1 MFFALVARHLEP
13 LSDFARVHGAAMTA
27 LGLFDMRARQC
38 AGNADLLLGEV
49 HVVSLER
56 EPLGEPHAGSR
67 QEKEERSCRVLE
79 LTTSRSAPKLVG
91 YFEAAS
97 AVSTQSTRSE

>member
-1 MFFALVARHLEP
+1 
-13 LSDFARVHGAAMTA
+13 MTA

-67 QEKEERSCRVLE
+67 QEKEERSC
-79 LTTSRSAPKLVG
+79 APKLVG
-91 YFEAAS
+91 YFEAGS

>member
-1 MFFALVARHLEP
+1 
-13 LSDFARVHGAAMTA
+13 MTA
-27 LGLFDMRARQC
+27 LGLFDMHARQC

-67 QEKEERSCRVLE
+67 QEKEER
-79 LTTSRSAPKLVG
+79 
-91 YFEAAS
+91 
-97 AVSTQSTRSE
+97 